1 MTLDTSIP
9 VSGITYNGV
18 DMELV
23 SGVSEIST
31 ADEMNA
37 LLVEANIGKTYK
49 FVGTTDD
56 TYTNGDIYVVEEK
69 TSVTITLYDNT
80 GSNWANGSAITRI
93 IHNGTTYGS
102 PTSFEAEIGDII
114 ELIVGEGA
122 TYGGIIVING
132 TTVAEGNPAIY
143 TYTVVSDATFDVAG
157 YQAEGWVEITEEG

>member
-23 SGVSEIST
+23 SGISEIST

-69 TSVTITLYDNT
+69 TSVTITLMSQV
-80 GSNWANGSAITRI
+80 SNNWISGSAVTRI

-102 PTSFEAEIGDII
+102 QTTFEAEIGDAI
-114 ELIVGEGA
+114 ELVVGEGT
-122 TYGGIIVING
+122 TYGGIVTVNG
-132 TTVAEGNPAIY
+132 TTVASGNPATY
-143 TYTVVSDATFDVAG
+143 TYTVVSNATFDVAG
-157 YQAEGWVEITEEG
+157 YAAEGWVSITEEG

>member
-37 LLVEANIGKTYK
+37 LLVEANIGKAYK

-69 TSVTITLYDNT
+69 TSVTITLEKH
-80 GSNWANGSAITRI
+80 SSVNWGGQFTYVVY
-93 IHNGTTYGS
+93 NGTTYTS

-114 ELIVGEGA
+114 DVVAGNGAAYGVITLNNVVVTEGA
-122 TYGGIIVING
+122 
-132 TTVAEGNPAIY
+132 PA
-143 TYTVVSDATFDVAG
+143 THAYTVVSNATFEMAG
-157 YQAEGWVEITEEG
+157 EYNDSFVSIFEE